1 VRLSEDLRK
10 TVVFFGFEDPTPG
23 KGGINCVGTG
33 FLLNY
38 DSSGYL
44 VTAKHLAHGLG
55 GGPFLVRLNRKDG
68 SSENLAADNVRWY
81 EHPDPD
87 VDVCVMPFSLQAGD
101 PYDAVYIPD
110 EMLVTDALK
119 HATGV
124 KVLGIGDLT
133 YVVGLFRL
141 MSGQKRN
148 LPMVHSGCIAMMPD
162 DERIPIKDWRDK
174 SRKIFV
180 EGYLVETHALEGL
193 SGSPV
198 FVRPTVDVDVSP
210 KGVLLD
216 PRSTNISEWRAVAPV
231 ARVFL
236 LGLWSGSWDAP
247 PDEVVSIQT
256 GKGARVSVGVGV
268 VVAASKIK
276 ETLDI
281 SELIAA
287 RDQVKKQREAQIHAV
302 ES

>member
-1 VRLSEDLRK
+1 
-10 TVVFFGFEDPTPG
+10 
-23 KGGINCVGTG
+23 
-33 FLLNY
+33 
-38 DSSGYL
+38 
-44 VTAKHLAHGLG
+44 
-55 GGPFLVRLNRKDG
+55 
-68 SSENLAADNVRWY
+68 
-81 EHPDPD
+81 
-87 VDVCVMPFSLQAGD
+87 
-101 PYDAVYIPD
+101 
-110 EMLVTDALK
+110 MLVTDVLR

-174 SRKIFV
+174 NRRIFV
-180 EGYLVETHALEGL
+180 EGYLVETQALEGL
-193 SGSPV
+193 SGSPA

-210 KGVLLD
+210 RGVWLD
-216 PRSTNISEWRAVAPV
+216 PRSTDVSEWRAVAPV

-247 PDEVVSIQT
+247 PDEVVSVQT
-256 GKGARVSVGVGV
+256 GKDARVSLGVGV

-276 ETLDI
+276 ETLDTP
-281 SELIAA
+281 ELIEA
-287 RDQVKKQREAQIHAV
+287 RTQVKKLRNEQLQAAEPDPAIPVARPPPT
-302 ES
+302 